1 MRKKIFI
8 NMSILAIF
16 VVLVASLLYSVY
28 YYNFF
33 KKQMQIGVKER
44 ATIISRG
51 IEVADDKEA
60 YLKSLDFKDT
70 SNRLT
75 LIDGSGEVLFDSHL
89 DESILE
95 NHLFRPEVQEAI
107 RTGSGEEIRES
118 STQLEKIYYYA
129 IRLSD
134 SSILRLAMTTKS
146 FQSLFFN
153 AMPFIFLFMA
163 VIIALCLFIAF
174 QLTKKITHP
183 INDITLDEGEL
194 VSPYQELAPFYY
206 KIDEQNRRINEQLR
220 ALKEQSSK
228 IKLILN
234 NTIEGIA
241 LIDGKG
247 KVLSVNNSLLNIVG
261 APQDDYEGRSFI
273 EVSRKSIF
281 NDSLKLALKGQN
293 TNGEINLGEK
303 VYSFTSNPV
312 YHDGVIE
319 GAILLLVNVTEK
331 HKAEKIRKEF
341 SANVSH
347 ELKTPLT
354 SISGYAEMISTG
366 MASYDDSR
374 VFGEKIQKEAA
385 RLLSIITD
393 IMKLSRLEE
402 GHLHQD
408 MKEVNLLEVINTTA
422 ERLEGAVAEKSINL
436 VIPERVVYTFGD
448 EGMLGE
454 LIYNLIENAIKYN
467 VPQGKVIVELEE
479 KDGKVKLRVIDTGI
493 GIDPKDQERIFERF
507 YRVDKSHSKK
517 TGGTG
522 LGLAIVK
529 HIVEYHKGAIR
540 LSSEIGKGTIIEVIL
555 NGNAHKYINK

>member
-8 NMSILAIF
+8 NMSIIAIF
-16 VVLVASLLYSVY
+16 VVLASSLLYSVY

-33 KKQMQIGVKER
+33 KNQMKIGVKER
-44 ATIISRG
+44 ATIISKG
-51 IEVADDKEA
+51 IEETEDKEA
-60 YLKSLDFKDT
+60 YLKNLDFKDT
-70 SNRLT
+70 SNRVT

-95 NHLFRPEVQEAI
+95 SHLFRPEVQEAI
-107 RTGSGEEIRES
+107 KTGSGEEIRES

-146 FQSLFFN
+146 FQSLFFS
-153 AMPFIFLFMA
+153 ALPFILLFMA

-174 QLTKKITHP
+174 QLTKKITSP
-183 INDITLDEGEL
+183 INDINLDEGEL
-194 VSPYQELAPFYY
+194 ISPYQELDPFYY
-206 KIDEQNRRINEQLR
+206 KIDEQNKRINEQLR

-228 IKLILN
+228 IKFILN

-241 LIDGKG
+241 IIDGKG
-247 KVLSVNNSLLNIVG
+247 KVLSINNSLLDIVG

-303 VYSFTSNPV
+303 VYSFTSNPI
-312 YHDGVIE
+312 YYDGVIE

-331 HKAEKIRKEF
+331 HKAEKIRREF

-366 MASYDDSR
+366 MASYDDSKT
-374 VFGEKIQKEAA
+374 FAEKIQKEAA

-402 GHLHQD
+402 GHLHQE

-422 ERLEGAVAEKSINL
+422 GRLAGAVAEKSINL
-436 VIPERVVYTFGD
+436 VLPEKEAYTFGN
-448 EGMLGE
+448 EGILGE
-454 LIYNLIENAIKYN
+454 LIFNLIENAIKYN
-467 VPQGKVIVELEE
+467 IPQGMVIVELEE

-540 LSSEIGKGTIIEVIL
+540 LSSEIGKGTTIEVIFD
-555 NGNAHKYINK
+555 GNAH